1 MLTHEE
7 NMLLCRVQGDAPMGA
22 LMRRHWVPALLSE
35 EVPEPD
41 GKPVRVRLFGED
53 LVAFRDTKGRV
64 GLVDEF
70 CPHRRA
76 SLVYGRNEDCGLR
89 CLYHGWKI
97 DAQGQVVEM
106 FSEPPASALA
116 GKVRHTAYPTV
127 ECAGFVW
134 AYMGPPETQPDFAPP
149 PFSQDD
155 APQVS
160 IVKIRVPANWAQ
172 ITEGQID
179 SAHSSSLHSSD
190 MRPARVKGA
199 EADDKAWYRPSTDK
213 APRLQVETTPYG
225 FHYAAVRRPIHQG
238 STHDYVRVTRFVAP
252 FVSLIPPNN
261 LYNVASVIVPV
272 DDENSMFHF
281 VAWGADDCPD
291 TAAWHEFCRAVPGV
305 DLAPDWSPV
314 RTLDNDFGQDRAAMS
329 AGSFTGIE
337 GIPNQDLAMWVGMGP
352 IVDRTREVLGG
363 SDVAIVAFRR
373 LMVDA
378 AQRMRESG
386 QALGREGDVPAQQSI
401 ASFEGVIE
409 KSVDWRGQHR
419 SVGRAQHSPD
429 EVTGR

>member
-7 NMLLCRVQGDAPMGA
+7 NMLLCRVEGDAPMGA

-53 LVAFRDTKGRV
+53 LVAFRDTSGRV

-76 SLVYGRNEDCGLR
+76 SLVYGRNEGCGLR

-97 DAQGQVVEM
+97 DADGKVVEM
-106 FSEPPASALA
+106 FSEPAASEL
-116 GKVRHTAYPTV
+116 KQKIRHTAYPTH
-127 ECAGFVW
+127 ECGGFVW
-134 AYMGPPETQPDFAPP
+134 AYMGPPETRTPFSAPP
-149 PFSQDD
+149 FVQEG
-155 APQVS
+155 APRVS
-160 IVKIRVPANWAQ
+160 IVKMRIPANWAQ

-179 SAHSSSLHSSD
+179 SAHSSSLHSTD
-190 MRPARVKGA
+190 MRPARVPGA
-199 EADDKAWYRPSTDK
+199 QADDKAWYRPSTDK

-225 FHYAAVRRPIHQG
+225 FQYAAIRRPIHQG
-238 STHDYVRVTRFVAP
+238 ATHDYVRVTRYVAP

-261 LYNVASVIVPV
+261 LYNVASVIVPI
-272 DDENSMFHF
+272 DDANSMFHF

-291 TAAWHEFCRAVPGV
+291 TEAWRDFCRAVPGT
-305 DLAPDWSPV
+305 DLADDWSPL
-314 RTLDNDFGQDRAAMS
+314 RTLANDFGQDRTAMTQ
-329 AGSFTGIE
+329 GSFTGIP
-337 GIPNQDLAMWVGMGP
+337 GIPNQDLAMWVGMGS
-352 IVDRTREVLGG
+352 IVDRTREVLGA

-378 AQRMRESG
+378 AARMRDEG
-386 QALGREGDVPAQQSI
+386 VVLGRSADTPSPQSV
-401 ASFEGVIE
+401 ASFEGIID
-409 KSVDWRGQHR
+409 KRSDWRDR
-419 SVGRAQHSPD
+419 RRCVGVAEASQQA
-429 EVTGR
+429 

>member
-1 MLTHEE
+1 MLTHDE

-35 EVPEPD
+35 EVRERD

-53 LVAFRDTKGRV
+53 LVAFRDTDGRV
-64 GLVDEF
+64 GLIDEY

-97 DAQGQVVEM
+97 DAGGNVLEM
-106 FSEPPASALA
+106 FSEPTGSDL
-116 GKVRHTAYPTV
+116 KNKIRHTAYPTH
-127 ECAGFVW
+127 EAGGFVW
-134 AYMGPPETQPDFAPP
+134 AYMGPPETMPGFVPP
-149 PFSQDD
+149 PFVQDD
-155 APQVS
+155 APTVS
-160 IVKIRVPANWAQ
+160 IVKIRIPANWAQ

-190 MRPARVKGA
+190 MKPARVKGA

-213 APRLQVETTPYG
+213 APRLQVQTTPYG
-225 FHYAAVRRPIHQG
+225 FHYAAIRRPIHQG
-238 STHDYVRVTRFVAP
+238 GTHDYVRVTRYVAP
-252 FVSLIPPNN
+252 FISLIPPNN
-261 LYNVASVIVPV
+261 LYNVAAVVVPI

-281 VAWGADDCPD
+281 LAWGGDDCPD
-291 TAAWHEFCRAVPGV
+291 TDTWRDFCRAMPGK
-305 DLAPDWSPV
+305 DLAPDWSPL
-314 RTLDNDFGQDRAAMS
+314 RTRANDFGQDRAAM
-329 AGSFTGIE
+329 AEGSFTGID
-337 GIPNQDLAMWVGMGP
+337 GIPNQDIAMWVGMGP

-378 AQRMRESG
+378 AARMRDGGE
-386 QALGREGDVPAQQSI
+386 ALGRTADTPAQQSL

-409 KSVDWRGQHR
+409 KEADWRNCQRRVSAGAEPTLTR
-419 SVGRAQHSPD
+419 
-429 EVTGR
+429 